1 MKSAILETYAFNGM
15 EFVGA
20 IDIDGPFLA
29 ETVGYFLY
37 HRLHIV
43 HMSTYP
49 ARDLGAKE
57 PRQHLRELVEKEA
70 KAFWKLL
77 TVQPNPFVTIIPN
90 PGS

>member
-1 MKSAILETYAFNGM
+1 MKTAILETYACNGM

-29 ETVGYFLY
+29 ETVGYFQY

-49 ARDLGAKE
+49 TRDLGAKD
-57 PRQHLRELVEKEA
+57 PRQHLRELVHKVAMEH
-70 KAFWKLL
+70 WKHLI
-77 TVQPNPFVTIIPN
+77 TPIPHVIPN